1 MKQYKIV
8 RVKLKM
14 EDIGLANYEKVETV
28 MNDMAKDGWE
38 VVCTSPQPGINTN
51 FMLVTFCREDEQ

>member
-8 RVKLKM
+8 KVKLSF
-14 EDIGLANYEKVETV
+14 EDIGSADYEKLETV

-38 VVCTSPQPGINTN
+38 VVCTSPQPGVSNTN
-51 FMLVTFCREDEQ
+51 MLVTFCREK

>member
-8 RVKLKM
+8 RVKLSL
-14 EDIGLANYEKVETV
+14 EDIGSANYKKLEAV

-38 VVCTSPQPGINTN
+38 VVSTSPQPGVSTTN
-51 FMLVTFCREDEQ
+51 MLVTFCKEE

>member
-8 RVKLKM
+8 RVKLTL
-14 EDIGLANYEKVETV
+14 EDIGSANYEKIEAV

-38 VVCTSPQPGINTN
+38 VVSTSPQPGVSTTC
-51 FMLVTFCREDEQ
+51 MLVTFCKEE